1 VKSAQDPAKSLVS
14 SPLTAK
20 PPLSDERRRV
30 LRGALTAGPVIMT
43 LASKPVLG
51 QVVCATAS
59 ATSAGSQAAK
69 ATAVCS
75 GLTPSAWKARAMQW
89 PLPYCATTM
98 KDVGGLDYVGGHSAT
113 QFHCPTTGLG
123 GRMFG
128 DRTMLEVIDVGEG
141 GDGVQSLG
149 RYIVAALLNA
159 RAGRTPVLTETGAR
173 NMWNDLVNQGY
184 YEPTAGIRWTAPEII
199 AYVKTTMT

>member
-1 VKSAQDPAKSLVS
+1 MKSAQDPANRPVS
-14 SPLTAK
+14 AHLTAK

-30 LRGALTAGPVIMT
+30 LRGALTVGPVVMT

-69 ATAVCS
+69 LTAVCS

-98 KDVGGLDYVGGHSAT
+98 NYIGGHSAT

-123 GRMFG
+123 GRIFG
-128 DRTMLEVIDVGEG
+128 DRTMLEVLDIGEG

-173 NMWNDLVNQGY
+173 NMWNDCVNQGC

-199 AYVKTTMT
+199 AYLKTTMT